1 MSEKIIDTAAQT
13 AAPKTAK
20 KKPAAPKKV
29 ADTGGFCVYLGPTMM
44 GVIQRGTIYR
54 GGRKEVLDSLAPVTN
69 IFHRSYI
76 SLAPVIEQHPL
87 IASLVV
93 SDETLPADRIKV
105 KTPGNLLYV
114 NYHKLAKGMK

>member
-1 MSEKIIDTAAQT
+1 MSEKIIDTAEQIAE

-54 GGRKEVLDSLAPVTN
+54 GSRQEVLDALAP
-69 IFHRSYI
+69 
-76 SLAPVIEQHPL
+76 AIEKHPL

-93 SDETLPADRIKV
+93 SDATLPEDRIKV

-114 NYHKLAKGMK
+114 NYHKLAAGKK

>member
-29 ADTGGFCVYLGPTMM
+29 ADTGGPTMM

-54 GGRKEVLDSLAPVTN
+54 GGRKEVLD
-69 IFHRSYI
+69 

>member
-54 GGRKEVLDSLAPVTN
+54 GSRQEVLDAIAP
-69 IFHRSYI
+69 
-76 SLAPVIEQHPL
+76 AIEKHPL
-87 IASLVV
+87 IATLVV
-93 SDETLPADRIKV
+93 SDTTLPEDRIKV

-114 NYHKLAKGMK
+114 NYHKLAAGKK

>member
-1 MSEKIIDTAAQT
+1 MSEKIIDTAEQT
-13 AAPKTAK
+13 AEAAPKAAK
-20 KKPAAPKKV
+20 KKPTAPKKP
-29 ADTGGFCVYLGPTMM
+29 ADSGGFFVYLGPTMM

-54 GGRKEVLDSLAPVTN
+54 GGRQEVLDV
-69 IFHRSYI
+69 
-76 SLAPVIEQHPL
+76 LAPVIAQHPL

-93 SDETLPADRIKV
+93 SSETLPADRIKV

>member
-1 MSEKIIDTAAQT
+1 MSEKIIDTAAQP

-29 ADTGGFCVYLGPTMM
+29 ADTG
-44 GVIQRGTIYR
+44 
-54 GGRKEVLDSLAPVTN
+54 RKEVLDT
-69 IFHRSYI
+69 
-76 SLAPVIEQHPL
+76 LAPVIEQHPL

>member
-1 MSEKIIDTAAQT
+1 MSEKIIDTADQT

-29 ADTGGFCVYLGPTMM
+29 ADTGGFCVYLGPT
-44 GVIQRGTIYR
+44 IYR
-54 GGRKEVLDSLAPVTN
+54 GGRKEVLD
-69 IFHRSYI
+69 F
-76 SLAPVIEQHPL
+76 LAPVIEQHPL

>member
-1 MSEKIIDTAAQT
+1 MSEKIIDTADQT

-29 ADTGGFCVYLGPTMM
+29 ADTCVYLGPTMM

-54 GGRKEVLDSLAPVTN
+54 GSRKEVLD
-69 IFHRSYI
+69 

-93 SDETLPADRIKV
+93 SDETLPTDRIKV